1 MALRVDV
8 EVGQAIKIGN
18 STVTI
23 EDKNGRRARLRIE
36 SDEDVTV
43 EPKTIEDT
51 NTKSSGGHLIRR
63 LASG

>member
-8 EVGQAIKIGN
+8 EVGQAVRIGD
-18 STVTI
+18 SIVI
-23 EDKNGRRARLRIE
+23 VEDKNGRRARLRIE

-43 EPKTIEDT
+43 EPKPADDVGTRF
-51 NTKSSGGHLIRR
+51 KGGQLVRR